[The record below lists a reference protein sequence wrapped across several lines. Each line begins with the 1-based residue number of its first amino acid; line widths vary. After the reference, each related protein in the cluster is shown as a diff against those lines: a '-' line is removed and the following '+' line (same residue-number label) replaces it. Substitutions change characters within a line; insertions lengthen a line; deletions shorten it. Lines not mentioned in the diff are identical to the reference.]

1 MALAGRLP
9 HHTPAAALATGM
21 DDAQTARLVEFEET
35 GYVVL
40 PGALT

>member
-21 DDAQTARLVEFEET
+21 DDAQT
-35 GYVVL
+35 
-40 PGALT
+40 

>member
-21 DDAQTARLVEFEET
+21 DD
-35 GYVVL
+35 
-40 PGALT
+40 